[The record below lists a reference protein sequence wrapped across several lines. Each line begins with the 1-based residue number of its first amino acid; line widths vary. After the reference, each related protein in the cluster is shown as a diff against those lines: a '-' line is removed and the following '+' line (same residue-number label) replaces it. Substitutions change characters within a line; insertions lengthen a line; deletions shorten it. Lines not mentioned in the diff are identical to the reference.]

1 MNITDPGD
9 TVNVTLDGNL
19 PAGYIFE
26 TTGTIYTLTI
36 TITSVI
42 EDITF
47 TVLVRDSMGAATS
60 IQPQVTAAQ
69 Y

>member
-1 MNITDPGD
+1 MNIIDPGD
-9 TVNVTLDGNL
+9 TVNVTLEGNL

-47 TVLVRDSMGAATS
+47 TILARDSMGAATS
-60 IQPQVTAAQ
+60 IQPQVIAA
-69 Y
+69 